1 MFNVNAHR
9 NFENWYIT
17 AILRSVPSVLD
28 EDMIMM
34 PWVVTTDDTR
44 HLEAQAHLYSVGV
57 ASSCLSQPEPR
68 TVGSSNYVCHSLVES
83 IFYVPVLLE

>member
-1 MFNVNAHR
+1 
-9 NFENWYIT
+9 
-17 AILRSVPSVLD
+17 
-28 EDMIMM
+28 MM

-44 HLEAQAHLYSVGV
+44 HLEAQAHLYSVDA

-68 TVGSSNYVCHSLVES
+68 TVGSSNHVCHSLVES